1 MTPAAM
7 TSAARNR
14 SRAAASRA
22 AKSSGHPPPVRARV
36 APAAPRRVSGPKRP
50 VRAQPSRATG
60 LPFSARV
67 AEFVR
72 GLPDHPLL
80 DRLVRG
86 RAWIPVLGV
95 MLAGIVA
102 MQVEVLKLNASMGRS
117 IELASSLQ
125 ARNELLQSNVS
136 ALSDAHRIERLA
148 VRMGMVMPGPTS
160 VDFLHGR
167 TSAARAAASI
177 HAPDSATFD
186 SALQASALQA
196 AAATTPALASSTPSS
211 ASTNTPALSATTTPA
226 VSAASTPTS
235 SATSSTATG
244 TSAAGA
250 ASTSASPSAGATG
263 ATVTTPSAT
272 SATPTSGGA
281 APSG

>member
-1 MTPAAM
+1 VTPAAV
-7 TSAARNR
+7 TPAAR
-14 SRAAASRA
+14 SRPRTAAPRP
-22 AKSSGHPPPVRARV
+22 AKATAHPRPVRARV
-36 APAAPRRVSGPKRP
+36 APAAPRRVSGPKRQ
-50 VRAQPSRATG
+50 VRARPTRPSSVSLSGRA
-60 LPFSARV
+60 

-95 MLAGIVA
+95 MLAGIIA

-117 IELASSLQ
+117 ITLASSLQ
-125 ARNELLQSNVS
+125 TRNEQLRTSVS
-136 ALSDAHRIERLA
+136 SLSDAHRIERLA
-148 VRMGMVMPGPTS
+148 ARMGMVMPGPTS

-167 TSAARAAASI
+167 GSAARAAASI
-177 HAPDSATFD
+177 HAPDSSMFD

-196 AAATTPALASSTPSS
+196 AAATTPAPATSTLSST
-211 ASTNTPALSATTTPA
+211 TATTPT
-226 VSAASTPTS
+226 VSTPTV
-235 SATSSTATG
+235 SSTT
-244 TSAAGA
+244 
-250 ASTSASPSAGATG
+250 ASTSTSTVSSGVVGPGTTGVTAGAGATG

-272 SATPTSGGA
+272 SATSNSGGA